1 MKSFDSHQL
10 YLAILKCVAPSYLNQ
25 DQRVNAKVVF
35 ANTLLTLTKISTFLY
50 YVLDNLMWIAS
61 VGMIPDR
68 IFNRE
73 RWKFWKKVLNLV
85 KNYTQLVRAYLLYLL
100 NSRKLEKIE
109 FELSQFDSQVCGH
122 MNYEATE
129 TMRRYIM
136 QHSEVYDQ
144 MFVLTRNT
152 IRIMMLNYKLKIFF
166 WKDVFHPI
174 LISFMGIVQN
184 ITTLFKIWL
193 KKRYNSFSGKIIRV
207 KDFMILLPRMEEFS
221 RREQGQELSSESNSL

>member
-1 MKSFDSHQL
+1 M
-10 YLAILKCVAPSYLNQ
+10 
-25 DQRVNAKVVF
+25 
-35 ANTLLTLTKISTFLY
+35 
-50 YVLDNLMWIAS
+50 
-61 VGMIPDR
+61 
-68 IFNRE
+68 
-73 RWKFWKKVLNLV
+73 
-85 KNYTQLVRAYLLYLL
+85 LYLL

-144 MFVLTRNT
+144 MFVLIRYTM
-152 IRIMMLNYKLKIFF
+152 RIMLLNYKLKIFF

-174 LISFMGIVQN
+174 LISFMSIVQN
-184 ITTLFKIWL
+184 ITALFKIWL

-207 KDFMILLPRMEEFS
+207 KDFMMLLPRMEDFS
-221 RREQGQELSSESNSL
+221 RRELG